1 MTPTAMRPL
10 TKPLLDRYLGA
21 QFNLVSTFRPK
32 LTFCFV
38 LKLVPHYQ
46 VVSYHTIAVSH
57 SYLDVDLPSL
67 SN

>member
-1 MTPTAMRPL
+1 MMVRVDKMTARRSL
-10 TKPLLDRYLGA
+10 TKPLVDRYLGV
-21 QFNLVSTFRPK
+21 QLSSVSTFRPK

-57 SYLDVDLPSL
+57 
-67 SN
+67 